1 MYATHPPMVVDSYA
15 NVTANRSYG
24 SDKKYKIKQ
33 EICGNC
39 MKAGFFNVI
48 IQDIAVQG
56 TNA

>member
-1 MYATHPPMVVDSYA
+1 MVVDSYA

-39 MKAGFFNVI
+39 MKTEFFNVI